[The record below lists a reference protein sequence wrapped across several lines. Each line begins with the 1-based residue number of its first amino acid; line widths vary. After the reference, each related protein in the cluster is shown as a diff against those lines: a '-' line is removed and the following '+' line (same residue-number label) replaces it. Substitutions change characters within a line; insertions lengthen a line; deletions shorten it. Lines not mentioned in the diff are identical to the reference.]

1 MGGMPVPL
9 LVFLHGLGQTP
20 PYWQDQVTALPAGTR
35 AVAPWLEG
43 LRPGRPGDF
52 DLDRAADAALGQ
64 LNRFGVDQVALAGA
78 GLGASVAVAAAGR
91 SPAAVSHLVLTDV
104 PPKAPKLAG
113 LVQRL
118 AVLAMPKRRL
128 ADAGLDRAR
137 MLALVRAAS
146 GIDLGHWLPAVTART
161 LVLAGAADQA
171 GARAASDLAGRI
183 SGARLETIAGEGADL
198 PRTATAAF
206 NDALYAFLDD

>member
-1 MGGMPVPL
+1 MPVPL

-35 AVAPWLEG
+35 AMAPWLEG

-118 AVLAMPKRRL
+118 AVLAMPKGRL

-206 NDALYAFLDD
+206 NDALYGFLDD

>member
-1 MGGMPVPL
+1 MPVPL

-118 AVLAMPKRRL
+118 AVLAIPKGRL

-206 NDALYAFLDD
+206 NDALYGFLDD

>member
-1 MGGMPVPL
+1 MPVPL

-20 PYWQDQVTALPAGTR
+20 PYWQHQVTALPAGTR

-52 DLDRAADAALGQ
+52 DLDRAADAVLGQ

-118 AVLAMPKRRL
+118 AVLAMPKGRL

-171 GARAASDLAGRI
+171 GARAASELAGRI

-206 NDALYAFLDD
+206 NDALYGFLDD